1 VPTRAAIYS
10 IYITI
15 TTFSLLAHVHGG
27 HKVSY
32 LITWINQI
40 ATLNSSLLQAI
51 YKDMHGG
58 AEEVKDQMPYILVH

>member
-1 VPTRAAIYS
+1 VHAYDTNIRSSRDNYL
-10 IYITI
+10 
-15 TTFSLLAHVHGG
+15 SLLAHVHGG